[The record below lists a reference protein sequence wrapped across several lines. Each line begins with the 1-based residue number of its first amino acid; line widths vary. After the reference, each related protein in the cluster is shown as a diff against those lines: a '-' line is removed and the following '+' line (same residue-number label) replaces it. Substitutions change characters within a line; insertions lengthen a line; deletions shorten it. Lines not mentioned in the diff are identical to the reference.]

1 MIDNFFKQFKPLLFR
16 RKETITVSNNL
27 NHIFYLNQGYIRL
40 YTISR
45 EGTELTLHIF
55 SPSSVFPILWN
66 TQINEYYFE
75 SLTPAEVYSC
85 ETTRLQQLI
94 KEKPDIN
101 SELIKQLSFFSQKA
115 INKLEF
121 KIFGDAYQQVV
132 ATILDLVECF
142 GNKEEKGTVISY
154 WFTHQDIA
162 SLTGLSRERVT
173 IEINNLLNKRLI
185 SYSSHFIAIPN
196 TESLKSE
203 IN

>member
-1 MIDNFFKQFKPLLFR
+1 MLDIFFKQFKPLIFR
-16 RKETITVSNNL
+16 RKETITGSDNL

-45 EGTELTLHIF
+45 EGAELTLHIF

-75 SLTPAEVYSC
+75 SLTPVEVYSC
-85 ETTRLQQLI
+85 ETSRLQQLI
-94 KEKPDIN
+94 KEKPDTN
-101 SELIKQLSFFSQKA
+101 TELIQQLSFFSQKA

-121 KIFGDAYQQVV
+121 KIFGDAYQQVI

-142 GNKEEKGTVISY
+142 GKKDEKDTVISY

-162 SLTGLSRERVT
+162 SLAGLSRERVT
-173 IEINNLLNKRLI
+173 IEINNLLNKKLI
-185 SYSSHFIAIPN
+185 SYNSHFIAIPN
-196 TESLKSE
+196 LKSLKSE
-203 IN
+203 LQ